1 MSATLNAELF
11 SSYFGGAPTI
21 HIPVSYCVFVPKSL
35 KYCINCSFPSFINFD
50 EAVLIFHYF
59 VFSNANSGI
68 HTSSESTF
76 SGRYIGEVRL
86 QVDLKQST

>member
-21 HIPVSYCVFVPKSL
+21 HIPVSYYVLSL
-35 KYCINCSFPSFINFD
+35 TYCINRSFPSFIDSD
-50 EAVLIFHYF
+50 EAVLFFQYF
-59 VFSNANSGI
+59 IFSNANSGI